1 MASGKLSEVAE
12 ALLETSEKSQI
23 PHSRPEPL
31 QIMAE
36 SSHHPERIFSRSPTL
51 SSLPENGVSSLASE
65 QINSTDFA
73 RSGRQ
78 YTDSSTSTSENSFG
92 LNSNRSSI
100 APQLSQP
107 LSLHLN
113 SSEQQLQAA
122 KAAIQR
128 ESALFEAI
136 RSELRTIPSPH
147 QNQSPRMPV
156 DGDLRDIHEL
166 REGLSWRI
174 GLYGQDV
181 STDTVNNIIVVLHD
195 YGGDH
200 SSVKPMVKKHFA
212 DPQTAL
218 LCLGGIHRLRPT
230 SGQVGGLYWT
240 DEQNGNSYHRA
251 VRLILEHVIGKI
263 LVEKCNFPP
272 SNIALLGHGQGGS
285 VALAIAAVWE
295 TTRLGGVVTIDGP
308 PPEYIIPSTTPR
320 IPTPVLMIG
329 GRLGALTPQ
338 AEQRAR
344 DLFLHVDVDL
354 RAGVDVLP
362 IAELL
367 ASKGDSDEIRTA
379 KDFLAHSLR
388 QEEWETQTVLT
399 FGKSVKIYY
408 CLLLLT

>member
-1 MASGKLSEVAE
+1 MASGELSDIAE
-12 ALLETSEKSQI
+12 AQRETLGKSQI

-31 QIMAE
+31 QIIAE

-51 SSLPENGVSSLASE
+51 SSLPENGVSSLASG

-78 YTDSSTSTSENSFG
+78 YTDSTTSTSENSFG
-92 LNSNRSSI
+92 RNSNRSSI

-107 LSLHLN
+107 LSLHFN
-113 SSEQQLQAA
+113 SSEQLLQA

-128 ESALFEAI
+128 ESAVFEAL
-136 RSELRTIPSPH
+136 RSELRAIPSPH
-147 QNQSPRMPV
+147 QNRSPQMPV
-156 DGDLRDIHEL
+156 DDDLKDIREL
-166 REGLSWRI
+166 REGLSWKI
-174 GLYGQDV
+174 GLYGQDA
-181 STDTVNNIIVVLHD
+181 SKDTVNNIIVVLHD

-218 LCLGGIHRLRPT
+218 ICLGGIHRLRPT

-240 DEQNGNSYHRA
+240 DEPNGNSYHRA
-251 VRLILEHVIGKI
+251 VRLILEQVIGKVLI
-263 LVEKCNFPP
+263 EKCNFPP

-285 VALAIAAVWE
+285 VSLAIAAVWE
-295 TTRLGGVVTIDGP
+295 TTRLGGVITIDGP
-308 PPEYIIPSTTPR
+308 LPEYMIPSTTPR
-320 IPTPVLMIG
+320 IPTPVLMVG

-338 AEQRAR
+338 AEQKAK

-354 RAGVDVLP
+354 RPGVDMLS
-362 IAELL
+362 IAQLE
-367 ASKGDSDEIRTA
+367 ASNGDFDEIKTA

-399 FGKSVKIYY
+399 FGKSVKVY
-408 CLLLLT
+408 